1 MGNGKWK
8 MDSVDPTPH
17 LERFE
22 SYDQAC
28 REFQWLIPGQLNIAT
43 AICRRHQDA
52 VTRIA
57 LSEVKAG
64 GVNTYTFGGL
74 DFLSDKFANALRES
88 GIDQGDSVVVV
99 VPQSAALAV
108 AHLGAL
114 KIGAVVVP
122 LSERSSKAFL
132 NNALADSGAKALV
145 IDESIYD
152 AFESRARDAVNPAT
166 RFVVRDLRPP
176 ATNAGS
182 KDFWSEVD
190 CASSGFDAAKT
201 DSSSAAF
208 IFYIESD
215 GEIIGI
221 VHSHRSIAAQLA
233 AFEMFNDVHGESEAV
248 FWTAADWSTPAASL
262 GMLYPAWWY
271 GCSVVASTFDDPAR
285 VMRSIEECE
294 VSNIFVPA
302 SVPNALAD
310 LTNSK
315 IRTVVAENIRGTE
328 HSEISDPAIALNEVA
343 GSVETGWIFGTC
355 ARWFATPN
363 GSAGRAAPGRSIGII
378 DHSGNVLP
386 PRHAGHIAVH
396 KSDPALFT
404 EYRGDPKRKAGSFLG
419 DWFLTG
425 DLGFKDEHAN
435 LYVTPR
441 VETSDAEK

>member
-1 MGNGKWK
+1 MN
-8 MDSVDPTPH
+8 DPTPH
-17 LERFE
+17 LDRFE
-22 SYDQAC
+22 IYEQAC
-28 REFQWLIPGQLNIAT
+28 RQFHWVIPERLNIAT
-43 AICRRHQDA
+43 SICRRHTDA

-57 LSEVKAG
+57 LSDVKAG

-74 DFLSDKFANALRES
+74 DFLSDKFATALRES
-88 GIDQGDSVVVV
+88 GINEGDSVAVVL
-99 VPQSAALAV
+99 PQSAALAV

-122 LSERSSKAFL
+122 LSERSSTAFL
-132 NNALADSGAKALV
+132 DHALANSGAKAIV

-152 AFESRARDAVNPAT
+152 ASESRARDAVYPAT

-182 KDFWSEVD
+182 KDFWTEVD
-190 CASSGFDAAKT
+190 RASSDFDAGKT

-208 IFYIESD
+208 IFYVDSD
-215 GEIIGI
+215 GDIIGI
-221 VHSHRSIAAQLA
+221 VHSHRSVAAQLA
-233 AFEMFNDVHGESEAV
+233 AFEMFNDVHGESEAA

-271 GCSVVASTFDDPAR
+271 GCSVVASTFENPAR

-310 LTNSK
+310 LKHLK
-315 IRTVVAENIRGTE
+315 IRTVVAETIRGTE

-343 GSVETGWIFGTC
+343 GSAETGWIFGTC

-363 GSAGRAAPGRSIGII
+363 GSAGRAVPGRSIGII

-386 PRHAGHIAVH
+386 PRRAGRFAVH
-396 KSDPALFT
+396 KSDPGLFL
-404 EYRGDPKRKAGSFLG
+404 EYRDDSARAGESFIG

-425 DLGFKDEHAN
+425 DWGFSDEEGN
-435 LYVTPR
+435 LFVTPR
-441 VETSDAEK
+441 FETSDGEK

>member
-1 MGNGKWK
+1 MN
-8 MDSVDPTPH
+8 DPTPH
-17 LERFE
+17 LDRFE
-22 SYDQAC
+22 IYEQAC
-28 REFQWLIPGQLNIAT
+28 RQFHWVIPERLNIAT
-43 AICRRHQDA
+43 SICRRHTDA

-57 LSEVKAG
+57 LSDVKAG

-74 DFLSDKFANALRES
+74 DFLSDKFATALRES
-88 GIDQGDSVVVV
+88 GINEGDSVAVVL
-99 VPQSAALAV
+99 PQSAALAV

-114 KIGAVVVP
+114 KIGAVVAP
-122 LSERSSKAFL
+122 LSERSSTAFL
-132 NNALADSGAKALV
+132 DHALANSGAKAIV

-152 AFESRARDAVNPAT
+152 ASESRARDAVYPAT

-182 KDFWSEVD
+182 KDFWTEVD
-190 CASSGFDAAKT
+190 RASSDFDAGKT

-208 IFYIESD
+208 IFYVDSD
-215 GEIIGI
+215 GDIIGI
-221 VHSHRSIAAQLA
+221 VHSHRSVAAQLA
-233 AFEMFNDVHGESEAV
+233 AFEMFNDVHGESEAA

-271 GCSVVASTFDDPAR
+271 GCSVVASTFENPAR

-310 LTNSK
+310 LKHLK
-315 IRTVVAENIRGTE
+315 IRTVVAETIRGTK
-328 HSEISDPAIALNEVA
+328 SLVISDPNIALNQVS
-343 GSVETGWIFGTC
+343 GSAETGWIFGTC

-363 GSAGRAAPGRSIGII
+363 GSAGRAVPGRSIGII

-386 PRHAGHIAVH
+386 PRRAGRFAVH
-396 KSDPALFT
+396 KSDPGLFL
-404 EYRGDPKRKAGSFLG
+404 EYRDDSARAGESFIG

-425 DLGFKDEHAN
+425 DWGFSDEEGN
-435 LYVTPR
+435 LFVTPR
-441 VETSDAEK
+441 FETSDGEK